1 VLQALCGRMTERFY
15 DEKEF
20 FSSQLLFGRFDNP
33 QPIKESLFPA
43 MCEYIEHYV
52 KMVKDLEPNEDP
64 AFMARVEELHV
75 RGPPACPGPSL
86 CVSAADPRWVCL
98 FHASWAAAW
107 PERAQSELDTVLIL
121 QGKYDQYSAEK
132 DPAAALFAAN
142 WGNEWAESFVYDF
155 LFDKA
160 TVRCRQAHRLR

>member
-1 VLQALCGRMTERFY
+1 MDFQPLLQDEDYLKKYIDPLIPMRNRYEALCGRMTERFY

-64 AFMARVEELHV
+64 AFMARVEELH
-75 RGPPACPGPSL
+75 
-86 CVSAADPRWVCL
+86 
-98 FHASWAAAW
+98 
-107 PERAQSELDTVLIL
+107 
-121 QGKYDQYSAEK
+121 GKYDQYSAEK

-160 TVRCRQAHRLR
+160 TVPPEGCKFIKPGPGSKQQKPQQKEEKE

>member
-1 VLQALCGRMTERFY
+1 MRVG
-15 DEKEF
+15 
-20 FSSQLLFGRFDNP
+20 P
-33 QPIKESLFPA
+33 QRGLSVHSL
-43 MCEYIEHYV
+43 
-52 KMVKDLEPNEDP
+52 
-64 AFMARVEELHV
+64 
-75 RGPPACPGPSL
+75 SL
-86 CVSAADPRWVCL
+86 TRS
-98 FHASWAAAW
+98 
-107 PERAQSELDTVLIL
+107 LIL